1 MRVRAR
7 VAYHGADFHGF
18 AENLGVRSIAGDLNK
33 AISLVL
39 GKPISVTCAGRTDKG
54 VHAIG
59 QVVSFD
65 VPDGTSLERLAS
77 SVNSQCGPSVL
88 FTDLKFVDQEFDA
101 RFSAVSR
108 TYSYRILNSPDLDPF
123 LVDRAWHIPIKLDV
137 DSMQLASKHLIGEH
151 DFSSFCKKP
160 KLKSGDTVSLVRYV
174 IEKGEIAGLV
184 DVRVAA
190 ALTEGRAGGTPAPFE
205 ELYSAGVRV
214 FTDDGDTLADGA
226 LMKRIMFEL
235 AEIGGIVS
243 QHAVDPDLAKGGHLR
258 AGSLADRFGIKG
270 IPARAEEVVIARDLE
285 LVRDTGCA
293 YHIQHLSTEAG
304 VELVSSAK
312 REGLPVT
319 AEVTPHHLAFE
330 VSALENLEGNYKMMP
345 PLGTSRDRDALRK
358 AVLSGVIDSVATDHA
373 PHTTEE
379 KHGPFE
385 DAEFGVIGLADAAPI
400 VHTVLNPGPR
410 VLFAR
415 MSEAPARIGGVDGHG
430 VWISVGSPANL
441 AVFDPNIES
450 VPAKTFSKSLNS
462 PYVGRKRRGEIRY
475 TIYRGRVTRA
485 LEVVCPS

>member
-1 MRVRAR
+1 M
-7 VAYHGADFHGF
+7 D
-18 AENLGVRSIAGDLNK
+18 N
-33 AISLVL
+33 
-39 GKPISVTCAGRTDKG
+39 
-54 VHAIG
+54 
-59 QVVSFD
+59 
-65 VPDGTSLERLAS
+65 
-77 SVNSQCGPSVL
+77 
-88 FTDLKFVDQEFDA
+88 
-101 RFSAVSR
+101 
-108 TYSYRILNSPDLDPF
+108 
-123 LVDRAWHIPIKLDV
+123 
-137 DSMQLASKHLIGEH
+137 
-151 DFSSFCKKP
+151 
-160 KLKSGDTVSLVRYV
+160 VSLVRYV

-462 PYVGRKRRGEIRY
+462 PYVGRKRRGEIRF